1 MVQLVEFMTR
11 VFALGFMVDTECAAL
26 FRAIGGCAARAEC

>member
-1 MVQLVEFMTR
+1 MVQLVEFMAP
-11 VFALGFMVDTECAAL
+11 VFAFGFMADTECAAL